1 MKEKLDSFEQ
11 ILEALGYRYD
21 APSQL
26 YKLDEGTRA
35 SATFDDTIAKIG
47 CDLVLALEELDL
59 YIEMSKDNHIDPIV
73 HFSSRVPQLQHNYE
87 PAEIQ
92 YPNPAIPPRI
102 PNQQNYATQNPRNDT
117 QNQYSNVPARFQN
130 PQAMHRVHIP
140 ESTRFDAP
148 NSYDQHR
155 GVYQGTR
162 MPYTPQDTNL
172 VYPAPNQQKYQVQ
185 EQPYNPNSAYTK
197 ADPFPHNQQTTHQ
210 GQVQQLYGQDP
221 IPVQAPYVRQEV
233 NIRPT
238 YPPVSNY
245 NPNPGIPRQP
255 GQDLTRPTNP
265 AYGKSDP
272 FSQAQHTQ
280 EPVYA
285 NNYNHGYKQP
295 MSTGQ
300 DPYANISQDAYASNT
315 AAPYANSGS
324 YTTEPAHTPDTG
336 YGRAATNPE
345 AVDIRYTQNPELAEA
360 DVLPPRRPKPNLTQG
375 NMTS

>member
-21 APSQL
+21 APGEL

-59 YIEMSKDNHIDPIV
+59 YIEMSKGNHIDPIV

-92 YPNPAIPPRI
+92 YPNPVMPHRI
-102 PNQQNYATQNPRNDT
+102 PNQQNSATQNPRNDT
-117 QNQYSNVPARFQN
+117 QNPYSNMPARFQN
-130 PQAMHRVHIP
+130 SHAMHRGHIP
-140 ESTRFDAP
+140 EYTRFPAP

-162 MPYTPQDTNL
+162 MPYTPLDTNP
-172 VYPAPNQQKYQVQ
+172 VYRAPNQQEYQGQ

-197 ADPFPHNQQTTHQ
+197 ADPFPHNQQAAPNYDTRDYTHQ
-210 GQVQQLYGQDP
+210 GQVQQPYGQDP
-221 IPVQAPYVRQEV
+221 IPVQASAYARQEV
-233 NIRPT
+233 NTRPT
-238 YPPVSNY
+238 YTPNSNY

-255 GQDLTRPTNP
+255 GQDLTRPINP

-272 FSQAQHTQ
+272 FPQAQ
-280 EPVYA
+280 P
-285 NNYNHGYKQP
+285 
-295 MSTGQ
+295 
-300 DPYANISQDAYASNT
+300 
-315 AAPYANSGS
+315 
-324 YTTEPAHTPDTG
+324 
-336 YGRAATNPE
+336 
-345 AVDIRYTQNPELAEA
+345 VDIRNTQNPNPGLAEA
-360 DVLPPRRPKPNLTQG
+360 DVLPPRKPKPNLTQG